1 MTVFQVKRSEQNLT
15 LKQVADAA
23 KVSESYCSLIERGV
37 CVPSVKTAK
46 RIAEVL
52 GFDWTMFF
60 EEGERQ

>member
-1 MTVFQVKRSEQNLT
+1 MELKQKRTERNLT
-15 LKQVADAA
+15 AKEVA
-23 KVSESYCSLIERGV
+23 VMCGLSEGGYSLIENEKRK
-37 CVPSVKTAK
+37 PSVKTAK

>member
-1 MTVFQVKRSEQNLT
+1 MTIFQEKRAEKNLT

-23 KVSESYCSLIERGV
+23 NVSESYCSLIERGV
-37 CVPSVKTAK
+37 CSPSVKTAK

-60 EEGERQ
+60 EDNK